1 MIPTGGQ
8 IQAQSTTTIQQPSRT
23 WKLDFERGRVTGMV
37 DGLDA
42 VRQAVFKILQ
52 TERFAFLVYSSN
64 FGVELKRFAGPGQ
77 AYVQSELKRR
87 IREALMQDDRITDVT
102 DFQIT
107 FAGDTAHVE
116 FAVVST
122 FGRFEAAQEVTG
134 IV

>member
-8 IQAQSTTTIQQPSRT
+8 IPAQSTTTIQQPSRT
-23 WKLDFERGRVTGMV
+23 WKLDFERGRVTGTIN
-37 DGLDA
+37 GLDA
-42 VRQAVFKILQ
+42 VRQAVYKALQ
-52 TERFAFLVYSSN
+52 TERFEHLIYSPN
-64 FGVELKRFAGPGQ
+64 YGVELRRFLGTSQ

-116 FAVVST
+116 ITVVST
-122 FGRFEAAQEVTG
+122 FGRFEAAKEVMTG
-134 IV
+134 V